1 MPIIN
6 IEVRQKVAISPLTHL
21 VCGNSDY
28 QIAFQFDEEWAEH
41 STKTARFIWADQ
53 YVDVVFQDDI
63 CDVPVIINTNYCA
76 VGVFAGNLRTSTP
89 ALISCDKSI
98 LCSDGSPA
106 EPPADVYAQIMEM
119 LNTDSAKHLT
129 VTVRY
134 DGELDCYVAS
144 HTSEEIAAYVR
155 NGGTASL
162 LHDLTTYQNNGGYEL
177 AWYFSHAFVEDWSV
191 SSTTVIVYADG
202 TCEIFDSTYRP
213 ANPEETDPTV
223 PDWAKQETKPTYTAD
238 EVGSLSATNPV
249 GSGTFSMGRKS
260 GTAVGT
266 DSICLGTDVTASANY
281 SHAEGSGTVAK
292 GTYSHAEGLGTIAAG
307 IQSHVQGA
315 YNQEDTSKLDRTTG
329 RKRYAHI
336 VGNGTADTKRSNAHT
351 VDWSGNAWFAGDV
364 TVGGTWVQASTT
376 SYPSGAEKLVK
387 ESELAA
393 VTPSIGENGNWFIG
407 GEDTGVSA
415 SGGGGS
421 TGGGGGA
428 LEKIFDI
435 TTTEKVTTYQIPI
448 DSQEVVDK
456 IETAKEIRM
465 YLYVPID
472 AEDTE
477 TTISGKVSIKL
488 NHGSWSSAF
497 VQDVDAIP
505 APNASWNRYRTTFC
519 VFLTP
524 GFYTDNKDESVGVVR
539 FVAQCGLNLNPTI
552 KTDTAKSLFTGFA
565 VGKSIDIVGSQNMA
579 AGTRFVM
586 EVRV

>member
-41 STKTARFIWADQ
+41 NTKTARFIWADQ

-119 LNTDSAKHLT
+119 LNADSAKHLT
-129 VTVRY
+129 VAVRY

-155 NGGTASL
+155 NGGTVSL

-177 AWYFSHAFVEDWSV
+177 AWYFSLAFVEDWSV

-213 ANPEETDPTV
+213 ASPEETDPTV
-223 PDWAKQETKPTYTAD
+223 PDWAKQEMKPTYTAD
-238 EVGSLSATNPV
+238 EVGALSATNPV
-249 GSGTFSMGRKS
+249 GSGTFSMGRKD

-266 DSICLGTDVTASANY
+266 NSFCLGTDVTASANY

-315 YNQEDTSKLDRTTG
+315 YNQEDTSKVDRTTG

-421 TGGGGGA
+421 TGGGSENYTAQAVTLASGTIPTGTAANAITDTGLTLADLRKYKYFVFWVKSPGQSIYWGLSWRTGWGCIGRWGGTSVA
-428 LEKIFDI
+428 FIYEWKDSAKTVLELFYGFNTGYESAVGISDNSNVVNPPMYKYPNLITMGDDSTKI
-435 TTTEKVTTYQIPI
+435 
-448 DSQEVVDK
+448 
-456 IETAKEIRM
+456 
-465 YLYVPID
+465 YVQ
-472 AEDTE
+472 
-477 TTISGKVSIKL
+477 
-488 NHGSWSSAF
+488 HSA
-497 VQDVDAIP
+497 DLTVDAT
-505 APNASWNRYRTTFC
+505 W
-519 VFLTP
+519 
-524 GFYTDNKDESVGVVR
+524 
-539 FVAQCGLNLNPTI
+539 
-552 KTDTAKSLFTGFA
+552 
-565 VGKSIDIVGSQNMA
+565 
-579 AGTRFVM
+579 
-586 EVRV
+586 EVKGCLEYA